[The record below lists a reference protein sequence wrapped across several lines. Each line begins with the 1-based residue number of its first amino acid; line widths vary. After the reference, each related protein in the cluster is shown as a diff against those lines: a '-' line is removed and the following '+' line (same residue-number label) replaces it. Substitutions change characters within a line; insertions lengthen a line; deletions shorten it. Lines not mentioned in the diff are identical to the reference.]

1 MSSFSAELGVRHDQ
15 PRDVNQE
22 EILVWD
28 RKGVVILW
36 ADGHRSRFMWS
47 ALRAECPCAE
57 CTESEL
63 ITMRQERQAA

>member
-1 MSSFSAELGVRHDQ
+1 MSSFPAELGVRYGQ

-22 EILVWD
+22 EIIVWD

-47 ALRAECPCAE
+47 ALRAECPCVE
-57 CTESEL
+57 CAESEL
-63 ITMRQERQAA
+63 TNQERQAA